1 MRDVLRV
8 IEEFNNKHNIKDV
21 IESITGVQIKR
32 KSLCCPLHG
41 GDNNH
46 GASINPAKNIF
57 TCWTSDCGRGLT
69 PWKFISKYYNL
80 NGFKEVAEK
89 ANFLFNAN
97 IPIYEKNS
105 VQAPEKHLEGD
116 KILKVEKYLSECKSS
131 LGAEIEEYNHIL
143 LNANTGLGKTYG
155 LIDLLKDNKS
165 MDYIFLLVPT
175 RSIAEQVTK
184 DYPIFNIFYGNDI
197 ILPKSRYIVSTYHK
211 IHMLEKAIDSEI
223 EARAILGE
231 FPPMYTVIV
240 DEVHELQS
248 KRKLLGNKA
257 RIIEDFVKNS
267 DNSILMSANTSY
279 INKTYKDKG
288 LFNRYITV
296 YTENIKYNAD
306 NFNILRLPKGNDQKR
321 VLTINLIK
329 DKLQA
334 YNNVIFYEDS
344 IEQLKAYEGELK
356 ALGLE
361 CIVINSQ
368 NKSEEDEVAEEYKN
382 IIENSKLN
390 KTIILTTSLI
400 NAGVNI
406 KSNKV
411 ALIVKQDINKF
422 DIQKVEQFLARVRT
436 NDNDLTLI
444 LGSTDKEKPKN
455 ILNYDLFVNELKEI
469 AEIKAKALNNG
480 FLNQYGLDITHEF
493 LLDEWKEC
501 RNNIK
506 YREVADIIYIENG
519 IFKVD
524 EPMIYEQARLEFEK
538 ANYYNDKF
546 ILDQL
551 ANVKAKN
558 KKIIY
563 LAPVTVEKKEVLKEE
578 NTLKDN
584 AEILLGDS
592 GALAETLEVAEKK
605 KKINDLE
612 NEIAKEFHKKYSQ
625 NKIYKEM
632 MSNLRNAINT
642 NKRKD
647 ISKVNLLMQI
657 IKVYTKDIGK
667 KQRDIEVQNIK
678 RREKYNKLFPLG
690 TDLERID
697 LKGDDIY
704 YIVRKNFDCYCKN
717 KKHPISKSAYSWAF
731 EDIYKLREYRDSVD
745 KKNRPIITDKKGKKI
760 NIEDIN
766 QELEKCVYSIYDV
779 SSKGYI
785 SRLL

>member
-8 IEEFNNKHNIKDV
+8 IEEFNSRHNIKDV
-21 IESITGVQIKR
+21 IENITGVQIKR

-41 GDNNH
+41 GDNKN
-46 GASINPAKNIF
+46 GSSIDPAKNIF
-57 TCWTSDCGRGLT
+57 TCWTSDCGRGIT
-69 PWKFISKYYNL
+69 PWGFISKYYNL

-97 IPIYEKNS
+97 IPIYEKKS
-105 VQAPEKHLEGD
+105 IQALEKNIESD

-131 LGAEIEEYNHIL
+131 LEAEIEEYNHVL
-143 LNANTGLGKTYG
+143 LSANTGLGKTYG

-165 MDYIFLLVPT
+165 MDYIFFLVPT

-184 DYPIFNIFYGNDI
+184 DYPLFNIFYGNDI

-257 RIIEDFVKNS
+257 RMIENFIKNS

-296 YTENIKYNAD
+296 DTENIKYNAD

-368 NKSEEDEVAEEYKN
+368 NKIEEDEVAEEYKN
-382 IIENSKLN
+382 IVENSKLN

-411 ALIVKQDINKF
+411 ALIVKQDRNKF
-422 DIQKVEQFLARVRT
+422 DIQKIEQFLARVRT
-436 NDNDLTLI
+436 NDNDLTLL
-444 LGSTDKEKPKN
+444 LGSTDKEINKN
-455 ILNYDLFVNELKEI
+455 IIPYEMFIGKLERESESARIFFNNYIFNE
-469 AEIKAKALNNG
+469 
-480 FLNQYGLDITHEF
+480 FGLGSTHEIVKNK
-493 LLDEWKEC
+493 W
-501 RNNIK
+501 NNYKPNEAYAIVK
-506 YREVADIIYIENG
+506 DIMFVENG
-519 IFKVD
+519 LLKIDF
-524 EPMIYEQARLEFEK
+524 PMLMEQARLEFER

-546 ILDQL
+546 ILEQL
-551 ANVKAKN
+551 ENVKAKN

-563 LAPVTVEKKEVLKEE
+563 LAPATVEEKKILKEE
-578 NTLKDN
+578 NTLKDDT
-584 AEILLGDS
+584 LLIMQDNNS
-592 GALAETLEVAEKK
+592 
-605 KKINDLE
+605 I
-612 NEIAKEFHKKYSQ
+612 KEFLKLVKKEIKGTQLQVELFREYY
-625 NKIYKEM
+625 NKYKNNTLFKEM
-632 MSNLRNAINT
+632 LKILRSVIIP
-642 NKRKD
+642 NKANEN
-647 ISKVNLLMQI
+647 ISKVVLFTSIVLAYTEDTSKKEREMI
-657 IKVYTKDIGK
+657 IN
-667 KQRDIEVQNIK
+667 NIK
-678 RREKYNKLFPLG
+678 RVEIYNKENPLG
-690 TDLERID
+690 ATRESI
-697 LKGDDIY
+697 KAIGDFTY
-704 YIVRKNFDCYCKN
+704 YVVRKNFDCYVNWSKPYSN
-717 KKHPISKSAYSWAF
+717 KASVWALN
-731 EDIYKLREYRDSVD
+731 DLIKLRQLKSFNNKYLIDD
-745 KKNRPIITDKKGKKI
+745 KGKKVKIIELKEELNSCINSIYEITDK
-760 NIEDIN
+760 
-766 QELEKCVYSIYDV
+766 
-779 SSKGYI
+779 GYI
-785 SRLL
+785 INLR

>member
-1 MRDVLRV
+1 MTDVLRV
-8 IEEFNNKHNIKDV
+8 IDEFNNKHNIKNV
-21 IESITGVQIKR
+21 VEIITGAHIKR
-32 KSLCCPLHG
+32 NSLCCPLHG
-41 GDNNH
+41 GDNKN
-46 GASINPAKNIF
+46 GASIHEGKNIF
-57 TCWTSDCGRGLT
+57 TCWTHDCGKGLT
-69 PWKFISKYYNL
+69 PWQFISKYYNL
-80 NGFKEVAEK
+80 NTFKEVAEK
-89 ANFLFNAN
+89 ANILFNAN
-97 IPIYEKNS
+97 IPIYNKS
-105 VQAPEKHLEGD
+105 DVQAPKRHLESD
-116 KILKVEKYLSECKSS
+116 IILKVENYLSECKSR
-131 LGAEIEEYNHIL
+131 LGSEIEEYNHIL

-211 IHMLEKAIDSEI
+211 IHMLEKAIESEI
-223 EARAILGE
+223 EAKAILGE

-257 RIIEDFVKNS
+257 RMIENFVKNS

-296 YTENIKYNAD
+296 DTENIKYNAD

-368 NKSEEDEVAEEYKN
+368 NKNEEDEVAEEYKN

-411 ALIVKQDINKF
+411 ALIVKQDRNKF
-422 DIQKVEQFLARVRT
+422 DIQKIEQFLARVRT
-436 NDNDLTLI
+436 GDNDLTLL
-444 LGSTDKEKPKN
+444 LGSTDKEINKN
-455 ILNYDLFVNELKEI
+455 VIPYDMFLRKLERESENIRLFFNDFIFNE
-469 AEIKAKALNNG
+469 
-480 FLNQYGLDITHEF
+480 YGLNITH
-493 LLDEWKEC
+493 DTVKNKWDMYKA
-501 RNNIK
+501 N
-506 YREVADIIYIENG
+506 EVYNPVKDIMYVENG
-519 IFKVD
+519 LLKVD
-524 EPMIYEQARLEFEK
+524 EPMIYEMARLEYER

-546 ILDQL
+546 VLEQL
-551 ANVKAKN
+551 ENVKAIN

-563 LAPVTVEKKEVLKEE
+563 LAPVTVEKKKVLKEE
-578 NTLKDN
+578 NTLKDDT
-584 AEILLGDS
+584 LLIMQDNDS
-592 GALAETLEVAEKK
+592 
-605 KKINDLE
+605 I
-612 NEIAKEFHKKYSQ
+612 KEFLK
-625 NKIYKEM
+625 
-632 MSNLRNAINT
+632 LV
-642 NKRKD
+642 RKD
-647 ISKVNLLMQI
+647 IKGTQLQVELFREYYDKYKNNTLFKEMLKILRNVIIPNKANENISKVVLFTSIVLAYTEDTSKKEREMI
-657 IKVYTKDIGK
+657 IN
-667 KQRDIEVQNIK
+667 NIK
-678 RREKYNKLFPLG
+678 RVEIYNKENPLG
-690 TDLERID
+690 ATRESI
-697 LKGDDIY
+697 KAIGDFTY
-704 YIVRKNFDCYCKN
+704 YVVRKNFDCYVNWSKPYSN
-717 KKHPISKSAYSWAF
+717 KASVWALN
-731 EDIYKLREYRDSVD
+731 DLIKLRQLKSFNNKYLIDD
-745 KKNRPIITDKKGKKI
+745 KGKKVKIIELKEELNSCINSIYEITDK
-760 NIEDIN
+760 
-766 QELEKCVYSIYDV
+766 
-779 SSKGYI
+779 GYI
-785 SRLL
+785 INLR

>member
-8 IEEFNNKHNIKDV
+8 IEEFNSRHNIKDV
-21 IESITGVQIKR
+21 IENITGVQIKR

-41 GDNNH
+41 GDNKN
-46 GASINPAKNIF
+46 GSSIDPAKNIF
-57 TCWTSDCGRGLT
+57 TCWTSDCGRGIT
-69 PWKFISKYYNL
+69 PWGFISKYYNL

-97 IPIYEKNS
+97 IPIYEKKS
-105 VQAPEKHLEGD
+105 IQALEKNIESD

-131 LGAEIEEYNHIL
+131 LEAEIEEYNHVL
-143 LNANTGLGKTYG
+143 LSANTGLGKTYG

-165 MDYIFLLVPT
+165 MDYIFFLVPT

-184 DYPIFNIFYGNDI
+184 DYPLFNIFYGNDI

-257 RIIEDFVKNS
+257 RMIENFIKNS

-296 YTENIKYNAD
+296 DTENTKYNAD

-368 NKSEEDEVAEEYKN
+368 NKIEEDEVAEEYKN
-382 IIENSKLN
+382 IVENSKLN

-411 ALIVKQDINKF
+411 ALIVKQDRNKF
-422 DIQKVEQFLARVRT
+422 DIQKIEQFLARVRT
-436 NDNDLTLI
+436 NDNDLTLL
-444 LGSTDKEKPKN
+444 LGSTDKEINKN
-455 ILNYDLFVNELKEI
+455 IIPYEMFIGKLERESESARIFFNNYIFNE
-469 AEIKAKALNNG
+469 
-480 FLNQYGLDITHEF
+480 FGLGSTHEIVKNK
-493 LLDEWKEC
+493 W
-501 RNNIK
+501 NNYKPNEAYAIVK
-506 YREVADIIYIENG
+506 DIMFVENG
-519 IFKVD
+519 LLKIDF
-524 EPMIYEQARLEFEK
+524 PMLMEQARLEFER

-546 ILDQL
+546 ILEQL
-551 ANVKAKN
+551 ENVKAKN

-563 LAPVTVEKKEVLKEE
+563 LAPATVEEKKILKEE
-578 NTLKDN
+578 NTLKDDTLLIMQDN
-584 AEILLGDS
+584 NSIKEFLKLVKKEIKGTQLQVELFREYYNKYKNNTLFKEMLKILRSVIIPNKANENISKITLFTSILLAYTEDTS
-592 GALAETLEVAEKK
+592 KK
-605 KKINDLE
+605 EREMTIN
-612 NEIAKEFHKKYSQ
+612 
-625 NKIYKEM
+625 
-632 MSNLRNAINT
+632 
-642 NKRKD
+642 
-647 ISKVNLLMQI
+647 
-657 IKVYTKDIGK
+657 
-667 KQRDIEVQNIK
+667 NIK
-678 RREKYNKLFPLG
+678 RVEIYNKENPLG
-690 TDLERID
+690 ATQESIRAI
-697 LKGDDIY
+697 GDFTY
-704 YIVRKNFDCYCKN
+704 FVVRKNFDCFITSN
-717 KKHPISKSAYSWAF
+717 NAIFKSAYKWAF
-731 EDIYKLREYRDSVD
+731 NDLIELRKLEPLNNKYFIDTNKKKYKIKDIE
-745 KKNRPIITDKKGKKI
+745 N
-760 NIEDIN
+760 
-766 QELEKCVYSIYDV
+766 ELESCIDAIYEITE
-779 SSKGYI
+779 KNYI
-785 SRLL
+785 IELR

>member
-1 MRDVLRV
+1 MTDVLRV
-8 IEEFNNKHNIKDV
+8 IEEFNSRHNIKDV
-21 IESITGVQIKR
+21 IENITGVQIKR

-46 GASINPAKNIF
+46 GASINTAKNIF

-105 VQAPEKHLEGD
+105 VQAPERHLEGD
-116 KILKVEKYLSECKSS
+116 KILKVENYLSECKSS

-211 IHMLEKAIDSEI
+211 IHMLEKAIESEI
-223 EARAILGE
+223 EAKAILGE

-296 YTENIKYNAD
+296 DTENIKYNAD

-368 NKSEEDEVAEEYKN
+368 NKNEEDEVAEEYKN

-411 ALIVKQDINKF
+411 ALIVKQDRNKF
-422 DIQKVEQFLARVRT
+422 DIQKIEQFLARVRT
-436 NDNDLTLI
+436 GDNDLTLL

-455 ILNYDLFVNELKEI
+455 IISYNLFANELKEI
-469 AEIKAKALNNG
+469 AEIKARTLNNG
-480 FLNQYGLDITHEF
+480 FFNQYGLNVEHEL

-501 RNNIK
+501 KHNTK
-506 YREVADIIYIENG
+506 YKEVADIIYIENG
-519 IFKVD
+519 IFKID
-524 EPMIYEQARLEFEK
+524 EPMIYEQARLEFER

-546 ILDQL
+546 ILEQL
-551 ANVKAKN
+551 ENVKAKN
-558 KKIIY
+558 KQVIY
-563 LAPVTVEKKEVLKEE
+563 LAPVTVEKKSVLKEE
-578 NTLKDN
+578 NTLKDD

-592 GALAETLEVAEKK
+592 RALVDTLEVAEKK
-605 KKINDLE
+605 KKITDLE
-612 NEIAKEFHKKYSQ
+612 NEISKEFHKKYSQ

-779 SSKGYI
+779 SSKGYV

>member
-8 IEEFNNKHNIKDV
+8 IEEFNSRHNIKDV
-21 IESITGVQIKR
+21 IENITGVQIKR

-41 GDNNH
+41 GDNKN
-46 GASINPAKNIF
+46 GSSIDPAKNIF
-57 TCWTSDCGRGLT
+57 TCWTSDCGRGIT
-69 PWKFISKYYNL
+69 PWGFISKYYNL

-89 ANFLFNAN
+89 ANSLFNAN
-97 IPIYEKNS
+97 IPIYEKKS
-105 VQAPEKHLEGD
+105 IQAPEKHIEGD
-116 KILKVEKYLSECKSS
+116 KILKVENYLSECKSS
-131 LGAEIEEYNHIL
+131 LEAEIEEYNHVL

-184 DYPIFNIFYGNDI
+184 DYPLFNIFYGNDI

-211 IHMLEKAIDSEI
+211 IHMLEKAIEGEI

-257 RIIEDFVKNS
+257 RMIENFIKNS

-296 YTENIKYNAD
+296 DTENIKYNAD

-368 NKSEEDEVAEEYKN
+368 NKNEEDEVAEEYKN

-411 ALIVKQDINKF
+411 ALIVKQDRNKF
-422 DIQKVEQFLARVRT
+422 DIQKIEQFLARVRT
-436 NDNDLTLI
+436 NDNDLTLL
-444 LGSTDKEKPKN
+444 LGSTDKEINKN
-455 ILNYDLFVNELKEI
+455 IIPYEMFIGKLERESESTRIFFNNYIFNE
-469 AEIKAKALNNG
+469 
-480 FLNQYGLDITHEF
+480 FGLGSTHEIVKNK
-493 LLDEWKEC
+493 W
-501 RNNIK
+501 NNYKPNEAYAIVK
-506 YREVADIIYIENG
+506 DIMFVENG
-519 IFKVD
+519 LLKIDF
-524 EPMIYEQARLEFEK
+524 PMLMEQARLEFER

-546 ILDQL
+546 ILEQL
-551 ANVKAKN
+551 ENVKAKN

-563 LAPVTVEKKEVLKEE
+563 LAPITVEEKKTLKEE
-578 NTLKDN
+578 NTLKDDTLLIMQDN
-584 AEILLGDS
+584 NSIKEFLKLVRKEIKGTQLQVELFREYYNKYKNNTLFKEMLKILRSVIIPNKANENISKITLFTSILLAYTEDTS
-592 GALAETLEVAEKK
+592 KK
-605 KKINDLE
+605 EREMTIN
-612 NEIAKEFHKKYSQ
+612 
-625 NKIYKEM
+625 
-632 MSNLRNAINT
+632 
-642 NKRKD
+642 
-647 ISKVNLLMQI
+647 
-657 IKVYTKDIGK
+657 
-667 KQRDIEVQNIK
+667 NIK
-678 RREKYNKLFPLG
+678 RVEIYNKQKPLG
-690 TDLERID
+690 TDKESI
-697 LKGDDIY
+697 KGTGDYVY
-704 YIVRKNFDCYCKN
+704 YSVRKNFDCYVDWSKPFSN
-717 KKHPISKSAYSWAF
+717 KATMWALNDLI
-731 EDIYKLREYRDSVD
+731 ELRKLESFNEKYLKDD
-745 KKNRPIITDKKGKKI
+745 KGKKI
-760 NIEDIN
+760 KIIELKEELNSCIN
-766 QELEKCVYSIYDV
+766 SIYEITD
-779 SSKGYI
+779 KRYI
-785 SRLL
+785 TDLK

>member
-1 MRDVLRV
+1 MTEVLRV
-8 IEEFNNKHNIKDV
+8 IEEFNSKHNIKDV
-21 IESITGVQIKR
+21 IESITGVQIKN

-46 GASINPAKNIF
+46 GASINTAKNIF

-105 VQAPEKHLEGD
+105 VQAPERHLEGD
-116 KILKVEKYLSECKSS
+116 KILKVENYLSECKSS

-231 FPPMYTVIV
+231 FPPMYTIIV

-257 RIIEDFVKNS
+257 RMIENFIKNS

-296 YTENIKYNAD
+296 DTENIKYNAD

-411 ALIVKQDINKF
+411 ALIVKQDRNKF

-436 NDNDLTLI
+436 NDNDLTLL
-444 LGSTDKEKPKN
+444 LGSTDKEINKN
-455 ILNYDLFVNELKEI
+455 IMPYEMFVRKLERDSESTRIFFNEYILNEYELEATQEIVKNEWNKYKTNEAYVTVKDIMFVEDGLLKI
-469 AEIKAKALNNG
+469 D
-480 FLNQYGLDITHEF
+480 Y
-493 LLDEWKEC
+493 
-501 RNNIK
+501 
-506 YREVADIIYIENG
+506 
-519 IFKVD
+519 
-524 EPMIYEQARLEFEK
+524 PMLMEQARLEFEK

-546 ILDQL
+546 IMEQL
-551 ANVKAKN
+551 ESVKARN
-558 KKIIY
+558 KQVIY
-563 LAPVTVEKKEVLKEE
+563 LAPVTVEKKEVLKAE
-578 NTLKDN
+578 NTFKEDLEIILRDSKSLTEFLK
-584 AEILLGDS
+584 L
-592 GALAETLEVAEKK
+592 VK
-605 KKINDLE
+605 KKIKGTELQE
-612 NEIAKEFHKKYSQ
+612 ELLKEFYKKYNR
-625 NKIYKEM
+625 NKLFKELL
-632 MSNLRNAINT
+632 SDLRNAILPVVDNE
-642 NKRKD
+642 N
-647 ISKVNLLMQI
+647 ISKVAILVNIMTEYATDNSKKERI
-657 IKVYTKDIGK
+657 VSIK
-667 KQRDIEVQNIK
+667 NIK
-678 RREKYNKLFPLG
+678 RVEIYNKQKPLG
-690 TDLERID
+690 TTKESI
-697 LKGDDIY
+697 KGTGDYVY
-704 YIVRKNFDCYCKN
+704 YSIRKNFDCYALKN
-717 KKHPISKSAYSWAF
+717 NHPIKNSAYNWAF
-731 EDIYKLREYRDSVD
+731 NDLMELRKLEPLNDKYFIDED
-745 KKNRPIITDKKGKKI
+745 KKKYKI
-760 NIEDIN
+760 KDIEH
-766 QELEKCVYSIYDV
+766 ELESCVHAIYEITE
-779 SSKGYI
+779 KNYI
-785 SRLL
+785 IGLK

>member
-1 MRDVLRV
+1 MTDVLRV
-8 IEEFNNKHNIKDV
+8 IEEFNSRHNIKDV
-21 IESITGVQIKR
+21 IENITGVQIKR

-41 GDNNH
+41 GDNKN
-46 GASINPAKNIF
+46 GSSIDPAKNIF
-57 TCWTSDCGRGLT
+57 TCWTSDCGRGIT
-69 PWKFISKYYNL
+69 PWGFISKYYNL

-97 IPIYEKNS
+97 IPIYEKKS
-105 VQAPEKHLEGD
+105 IQALEKNIEGD
-116 KILKVEKYLSECKSS
+116 KILKVENYLSECKSS

-143 LNANTGLGKTYG
+143 LSANTGLGKTYG

-257 RIIEDFVKNS
+257 RMIENFIKNS

-296 YTENIKYNAD
+296 DNENIKYNAD

-361 CIVINSQ
+361 CTVINSQ
-368 NKSEEDEVAEEYKN
+368 NKNEEDEVAEEYKN

-411 ALIVKQDINKF
+411 ALIVKQDRNKF
-422 DIQKVEQFLARVRT
+422 DIQKIEQFLARVRT
-436 NDNDLTLI
+436 NDNDLTLL
-444 LGSTDKEKPKN
+444 LGSTDKEINKN
-455 ILNYDLFVNELKEI
+455 IIPYEMFIGKLERESESTRIFFNNYIFNE
-469 AEIKAKALNNG
+469 
-480 FLNQYGLDITHEF
+480 FGLGSTHEIVKNK
-493 LLDEWKEC
+493 W
-501 RNNIK
+501 NNYKPNEAYAIVK
-506 YREVADIIYIENG
+506 DIMFVENG
-519 IFKVD
+519 LLKIDF
-524 EPMIYEQARLEFEK
+524 PMLMEQARLEFER

-546 ILDQL
+546 ILEQL
-551 ANVKAKN
+551 ENVKARN

-563 LAPVTVEKKEVLKEE
+563 LAPVTVEKKITLKEE
-578 NTLKDN
+578 NTLKDDTLLIMQDN
-584 AEILLGDS
+584 NSIKEFLKLVKKEIKGTQLQVELLREYYNKYKNNTLFKEMLKILRSVIIPNKANENISKITLFTSILLAYTEDTS
-592 GALAETLEVAEKK
+592 KK
-605 KKINDLE
+605 EREMTIN
-612 NEIAKEFHKKYSQ
+612 
-625 NKIYKEM
+625 
-632 MSNLRNAINT
+632 
-642 NKRKD
+642 
-647 ISKVNLLMQI
+647 
-657 IKVYTKDIGK
+657 
-667 KQRDIEVQNIK
+667 NIK
-678 RREKYNKLFPLG
+678 RVEIYNKQKPLG
-690 TDLERID
+690 TTKESI
-697 LKGDDIY
+697 KGTGDYVY
-704 YIVRKNFDCYCKN
+704 YSVRKNFDCYVDWSKPFSN
-717 KKHPISKSAYSWAF
+717 KATMWALNDLI
-731 EDIYKLREYRDSVD
+731 ELRKLESFNEKYLKDD
-745 KKNRPIITDKKGKKI
+745 KGKKI
-760 NIEDIN
+760 KIIELKEELNSCIN
-766 QELEKCVYSIYDV
+766 SIYEITD
-779 SSKGYI
+779 KRYI
-785 SRLL
+785 TDLK

>member
-1 MRDVLRV
+1 MRDILRV

-21 IESITGVQIKR
+21 IEIITGVHIKD

-41 GDNNH
+41 GDNKY
-46 GASINPAKNIF
+46 GSSINPGKNIF
-57 TCWTSDCGRGLT
+57 SCWTNDCGKGIT
-69 PWKFISKYYNL
+69 PWGFISKYYNL

-89 ANFLFNAN
+89 ANILFNAN

-105 VQAPEKHLEGD
+105 VQAPKRHIDSD
-116 KILKVEKYLSECKSS
+116 KQLIVENYLSECKTS
-131 LGAEIEEYNHIL
+131 LRTCIEEYKHIL

-155 LIDLLKDNKS
+155 LIDLLKDNES

-184 DYPIFNIFYGNDI
+184 DYPIFNIFYGDDI
-197 ILPKSRYIVSTYHK
+197 VLPKSRYIVSTYHK
-211 IHMLEKAIDSEI
+211 VHMIEKALESET
-223 EARAILGE
+223 ETRAILE
-231 FPPMYTVIV
+231 EIPPMYAVVV

-257 RIIEDFVKNS
+257 RMIETFIKNS
-267 DNSILMSANTSY
+267 NNSILMSANTSY

-288 LFNRYITV
+288 LFNKYISVDTK
-296 YTENIKYNAD
+296 NIKYNAD
-306 NFNILRLPKGNDQKR
+306 NLDILRLPKGNDQKKA
-321 VLTINLIK
+321 LTINLIK

-334 YNNVIFYEDS
+334 YNNVIFYEDG
-344 IEQLKAYEGELK
+344 IEQLKVYENELK
-356 ALGLE
+356 TLGIE
-361 CIVINSQ
+361 CITINSQ
-368 NKSEEDEVAEEYKN
+368 NKNEEEVAEEYKN

-390 KTIILTTSLI
+390 KTVILTTSLI

-411 ALIVKQDINKF
+411 ALIVKQDRNKF

-436 NDNDLTLI
+436 NDNNLTLL
-444 LGSTDKEKPKN
+444 LGSTNKEKPKN
-455 ILNYDLFVNELKEI
+455 IISYKLFANELKAI
-469 AEIKAKALNNG
+469 AEIKARTLNDG
-480 FLNQYGLDITHEF
+480 FFNQYGTDIGHEF

-501 RNNIK
+501 RNNTK
-506 YREVADIIYIENG
+506 YKEVADIIYIENG

-524 EPMIYEQARLEFEK
+524 EPMIYEQARLEFER

-546 ILDQL
+546 IIEQL
-551 ANVKAKN
+551 ENVKAKN
-558 KKIIY
+558 KQVIY

-578 NTLKDN
+578 NTLKDDT
-584 AEILLGDS
+584 EILLGDS
-592 GALAETLEVAEKK
+592 GALVDTLEIAEKK
-605 KKINDLE
+605 KKTTELQNQ
-612 NEIAKEFHKKYSQ
+612 IAKEFHKKYNQ

-647 ISKVNLLMQI
+647 ISKINLLMQI
-657 IKVYTKDIGK
+657 IDVYTKDIGK

-690 TDLERID
+690 TDLELID

-704 YIVRKNFDCYCKN
+704 YVVRKNFDCYCTN
-717 KKHPISKSAYSWAF
+717 KKHPISKNAYSWAF
-731 EDIYKLREYRDSVD
+731 EDIYKSREYRDSVD
-745 KKNRPIITDKKGKKI
+745 KKNKPIITDKKGKKI

-785 SRLL
+785 SKLL

>member
-1 MRDVLRV
+1 MTDVLRV
-8 IEEFNNKHNIKDV
+8 IEEFNSRHNIKDV
-21 IESITGVQIKR
+21 IENITGVQIKR

-41 GDNNH
+41 GDNKN
-46 GASINPAKNIF
+46 GSSIDPAKNIF
-57 TCWTSDCGRGLT
+57 TCWTSDCGRGIT
-69 PWKFISKYYNL
+69 PWGFISKYYNL

-97 IPIYEKNS
+97 IPIYEKKS
-105 VQAPEKHLEGD
+105 IQALEKNIEGD
-116 KILKVEKYLSECKSS
+116 KILKVENYLSECKSS

-143 LNANTGLGKTYG
+143 LSANTGLGKTYG

-257 RIIEDFVKNS
+257 RMIENFIKNS

-296 YTENIKYNAD
+296 DTENIKYNAD

-368 NKSEEDEVAEEYKN
+368 NKNEEDEVAEEYKN

-411 ALIVKQDINKF
+411 ALIVKQDRNKF
-422 DIQKVEQFLARVRT
+422 DIQKIEQFLARVRT
-436 NDNDLTLI
+436 NDNDLTLL
-444 LGSTDKEKPKN
+444 LGSTDKEINKN
-455 ILNYDLFVNELKEI
+455 IIPYEMFIGKLERESESTRIFFNNYIFNE
-469 AEIKAKALNNG
+469 
-480 FLNQYGLDITHEF
+480 FGLGSTHEIVKNK
-493 LLDEWKEC
+493 W
-501 RNNIK
+501 NNYKPNEAYAIVK
-506 YREVADIIYIENG
+506 DIMFVENG
-519 IFKVD
+519 LLKIDF
-524 EPMIYEQARLEFEK
+524 PMLMEQARLEFER

-546 ILDQL
+546 ILEQL
-551 ANVKAKN
+551 ENVKARN

-563 LAPVTVEKKEVLKEE
+563 LAPVTVEKKITLKEE
-578 NTLKDN
+578 NTLKDDTLLIMQDN
-584 AEILLGDS
+584 NSIKEFLKLVKKEIKGTQLQVELLREYYNKYKNNTLFKEMLKILRSVIIPNKANENISKITLFTSILLAYTEDTS
-592 GALAETLEVAEKK
+592 KK
-605 KKINDLE
+605 EREMTIN
-612 NEIAKEFHKKYSQ
+612 
-625 NKIYKEM
+625 
-632 MSNLRNAINT
+632 
-642 NKRKD
+642 
-647 ISKVNLLMQI
+647 
-657 IKVYTKDIGK
+657 
-667 KQRDIEVQNIK
+667 NIK
-678 RREKYNKLFPLG
+678 RVEIYNKQKPLG
-690 TDLERID
+690 TTKESI
-697 LKGDDIY
+697 KGTGDYVY
-704 YIVRKNFDCYCKN
+704 YSVRKNFDCYVDWSKPFSN
-717 KKHPISKSAYSWAF
+717 KATMWALNDLI
-731 EDIYKLREYRDSVD
+731 ELRKLESFNEKYLKDD
-745 KKNRPIITDKKGKKI
+745 KGKKI
-760 NIEDIN
+760 KIIELKEELNSCIN
-766 QELEKCVYSIYDV
+766 SIYEITD
-779 SSKGYI
+779 KRYI
-785 SRLL
+785 TDLK

>member
-116 KILKVEKYLSECKSS
+116 KILKVGKYLSECKSS
-131 LGAEIEEYNHIL
+131 LGAEIEECKHIL

-155 LIDLLKDNKS
+155 LIDLLKTNKS

-296 YTENIKYNAD
+296 DTENIKYNAD

-368 NKSEEDEVAEEYKN
+368 NKNEEDEVAEEYKN

-411 ALIVKQDINKF
+411 ALIVKQDRNKF

-436 NDNDLTLI
+436 SDNDLTLL
-444 LGSTDKEKPKN
+444 LGTTDKDINKN
-455 ILNYDLFVNELKEI
+455 IIPYEMFVGKLERDSESTRIFFNDYIFTE
-469 AEIKAKALNNG
+469 
-480 FLNQYGLDITHEF
+480 YGLEVTHDIVKNK
-493 LLDEWKEC
+493 W
-501 RNNIK
+501 NNYK
-506 YREVADIIYIENG
+506 SNEAYVTVKDIMFVEDGLVKIDY
-519 IFKVD
+519 
-524 EPMIYEQARLEFEK
+524 PMLMEQARLEFER

-546 ILDQL
+546 ILEQL
-551 ANVKAKN
+551 ENVKARN

-563 LAPVTVEKKEVLKEE
+563 LAPVTVEKKKTLKEE
-578 NTLKDN
+578 NTLKDDTLLIMQDN
-584 AEILLGDS
+584 NSIKEFLKLVRKEIKGTQLQVELFREYYNKYKNNTLFKEMLKILRSVIIPNKANENISKITLFTSILLAYTEDTS
-592 GALAETLEVAEKK
+592 KK
-605 KKINDLE
+605 EREMTIN
-612 NEIAKEFHKKYSQ
+612 
-625 NKIYKEM
+625 
-632 MSNLRNAINT
+632 
-642 NKRKD
+642 
-647 ISKVNLLMQI
+647 
-657 IKVYTKDIGK
+657 
-667 KQRDIEVQNIK
+667 NIK
-678 RREKYNKLFPLG
+678 RVEIYNKESPLG
-690 TDLERID
+690 ATRESI
-697 LKGDDIY
+697 KAIGDFTY
-704 YIVRKNFDCYCKN
+704 FAVRKNFDCFITSNNAIFRSAYKWALNDLMELRKLEPLNNKYFIDTN
-717 KKHPISKSAYSWAF
+717 KKKYKIK
-731 EDIYKLREYRDSVD
+731 DIE
-745 KKNRPIITDKKGKKI
+745 N
-760 NIEDIN
+760 
-766 QELEKCVYSIYDV
+766 ELESCVNAIYEITE
-779 SSKGYI
+779 KNYI
-785 SRLL
+785 IELR

>member
-8 IEEFNNKHNIKDV
+8 IEEFNSRHNIKDV
-21 IESITGVQIKR
+21 IENITGVQIKR

-41 GDNNH
+41 GDNKN
-46 GASINPAKNIF
+46 GSSIDPAKNIF
-57 TCWTSDCGRGLT
+57 TCWTSDCGRGIT
-69 PWKFISKYYNL
+69 PWGFISKYYNL

-97 IPIYEKNS
+97 IPIYEKKS
-105 VQAPEKHLEGD
+105 IQALEKNIEGD
-116 KILKVEKYLSECKSS
+116 KILKVENYLSECKSS

-143 LNANTGLGKTYG
+143 LSANTGLGKTYG

-257 RIIEDFVKNS
+257 RMIENFIKNS

-296 YTENIKYNAD
+296 DTENIKYNAD

-368 NKSEEDEVAEEYKN
+368 NKIEEDEVAEEYKN
-382 IIENSKLN
+382 IVENSKLN

-411 ALIVKQDINKF
+411 ALIVKQDRNKF
-422 DIQKVEQFLARVRT
+422 DIQKIEQFLARVRT
-436 NDNDLTLI
+436 NDNDLTLL
-444 LGSTDKEKPKN
+444 LGSTDKEINKN
-455 ILNYDLFVNELKEI
+455 IIPYEMFIGKLERESESTRIFFNNYIFNE
-469 AEIKAKALNNG
+469 
-480 FLNQYGLDITHEF
+480 FGLGSTHEIVKNK
-493 LLDEWKEC
+493 W
-501 RNNIK
+501 NNYKPNEAYAIVK
-506 YREVADIIYIENG
+506 DIMFVENG
-519 IFKVD
+519 LLKIDF
-524 EPMIYEQARLEFEK
+524 PMLMEQARLEFER

-546 ILDQL
+546 ILEQL
-551 ANVKAKN
+551 ENVKARN

-563 LAPVTVEKKEVLKEE
+563 LAPVTVEKKITLKEE
-578 NTLKDN
+578 NTLKDDTLLIMQDN
-584 AEILLGDS
+584 NSIKEFLKLVKKEIKGTQLQVELFREYYNKYKNNTLFKEMLKILRSVIIPNKANENISKITLFTSILLAYTEDTS
-592 GALAETLEVAEKK
+592 KK
-605 KKINDLE
+605 EREMTIN
-612 NEIAKEFHKKYSQ
+612 
-625 NKIYKEM
+625 
-632 MSNLRNAINT
+632 
-642 NKRKD
+642 
-647 ISKVNLLMQI
+647 
-657 IKVYTKDIGK
+657 
-667 KQRDIEVQNIK
+667 NIK
-678 RREKYNKLFPLG
+678 RVEIYNKQKPLG
-690 TDLERID
+690 TTKESIKGTGDYVYYSTRKNYDCFIANRNKPSNKALMWALNDLIELRKLQPLDNKHLIDDNGKKVKIKSLNEELTRCINAIYEIGETGLLKD
-697 LKGDDIY
+697 LK
-704 YIVRKNFDCYCKN
+704 
-717 KKHPISKSAYSWAF
+717 
-731 EDIYKLREYRDSVD
+731 
-745 KKNRPIITDKKGKKI
+745 
-760 NIEDIN
+760 
-766 QELEKCVYSIYDV
+766 
-779 SSKGYI
+779 
-785 SRLL
+785 